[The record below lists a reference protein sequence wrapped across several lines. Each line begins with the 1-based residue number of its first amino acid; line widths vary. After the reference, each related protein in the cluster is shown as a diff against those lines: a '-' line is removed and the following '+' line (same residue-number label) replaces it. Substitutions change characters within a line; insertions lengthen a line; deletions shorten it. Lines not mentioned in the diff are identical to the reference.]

1 MRSFCLCVF
10 QAHAWF
16 RFKIAAGVVVI
27 GYLYEFRFGFKIF
40 FSLILLCSMMLHLWC
55 RQAVNIWCLNDS
67 YVYCTVCD
75 TAKHDLYV
83 CCIQIIFFIL
93 LLNAVVIIM
102 CKREFRTACLLA
114 FAHHRKPKN
123 ILKLNAAA
131 ATSIKYYKYF
141 RAYKR
146 EIQNNTK

>member
-16 RFKIAAGVVVI
+16 WFEIAAGIVVI

-67 YVYCTVCD
+67 YVYCTVVSH
-75 TAKHDLYV
+75 TAKVWPV
-83 CCIQIIFFIL
+83 CVLNTNNIFL

-102 CKREFRTACLLA
+102 CKREFRTACLFA
-114 FAHHRKPKN
+114 FAHHIEPKN

-141 RAYKR
+141 QAYKR